1 MSSSNNNLSF
11 LDLGNIPSA
20 KNLKFGIV
28 VSKWNKQITDNLLKG
43 CLDLLLQKGASKND
57 IEVIYVPGS
66 FELVYGCKVM
76 QDKSFNTII
85 AIGSVIKGETKHFD
99 FICNSTSIGIKDLN
113 VSGKSPVIF
122 CVLTDD
128 NLQQSIDRSGGKYGN
143 KGTEA
148 AIAAI
153 EMSLI

>member
-11 LDLGNIPSA
+11 LDLGSIPSA
-20 KNLKFGIV
+20 KNLKFSIV

-76 QDKSFNTII
+76 QDKSFNAII